1 MPCHENE
8 MIFPIFVSDK
18 KFEDSMDLLL
28 LIKDINHII
37 STLHSH
43 LNRNRSSISVL
54 RNKKI
59 YLSRKMFFQN
69 TSVETKNIC

>member
-1 MPCHENE
+1 MSCHEND

-18 KFEDSMDLLL
+18 KFKDSMDLLL
-28 LIKDINHII
+28 LIKDTNHIV

-43 LNRNRSSISVL
+43 LNRNGSSISVL

-69 TSVETKNIC
+69 TSVET

>member
-1 MPCHENE
+1 MSCHENE

-18 KFEDSMDLLL
+18 KFKDSMDLLL
-28 LIKDINHII
+28 LIKDTNHIV

-69 TSVETKNIC
+69 TSVET